1 MTTRISGQVSVA
13 GAGALDRLG
22 SPAQRDRRRRIL
34 DATIALATMGGFD
47 AVQMRDVAESADV
60 ALGTLYRYFPSKIH
74 LLVSALS
81 TRLELLQAV
90 LDRQPIPGD
99 SREDRVMHVVG
110 GTTRG
115 LQREPHLTEALTRA
129 FMFADASV
137 APDIHVVGTQL
148 TTMLTKAMRDP
159 AEPESEPPT
168 EDEIAIA
175 RVISDVW
182 LAALVAWVTGRA
194 SADDVA
200 TSLQKAVHLLLR

>member
-81 TRLELLQAV
+81 TRLELFQAV

-148 TTMLTKAMRDP
+148 TTMLTKAMKP
-159 AEPESEPPT
+159 AGDEQPT
-168 EDEIAIA
+168 EDDLAIA

-200 TSLQKAVHLLLR
+200 ASLQKAVHLLLR